1 MKQRMHGARSTTHI
15 VEWLTSLV
23 LLLCIPAACALAQDK
38 GQKTIAI
45 LYFENNSVV
54 DKDKLDPL
62 KKGLADMLI
71 TEMSK
76 IKSLKVVERQR
87 IQSVVEELNLGE
99 TDLVDKNTSQKMGKR
114 LGAKVLLFGGFS
126 NLFGDKL
133 RIDARI
139 VAVETG
145 VTLKAEEETGDLDQ
159 FLPMLKSLVKKISDD
174 LEVKLSKTEE
184 DQLESAK
191 EGKFSGY
198 VTYAQ
203 ALNLEDN
210 GRKFEKLGK
219 RSDAIAMYE
228 NARTMYQKAWDE
240 SSGYE
245 PAKQKVEELSA
256 LVTKMKKESK

>member
-1 MKQRMHGARSTTHI
+1 MNRRLQRNTGR
-15 VEWLTSLV
+15 WLASLV
-23 LLLCIPAACALAQDK
+23 LLLCTPAAFAVAQDK
-38 GQKTIAI
+38 GPKTIAI

-54 DKDKLDPL
+54 DKEKLDPL

-99 TDLVDKNTSQKMGKR
+99 TDLVDKNSSQKMGKL

-139 VAVETG
+139 VATETG
-145 VTLKAEEETGDLDQ
+145 LTLKAEEETGDLDQ
-159 FLPMLKSLVKKISDD
+159 FLTMLKSLVKKLSDD
-174 LEVKLSKTEE
+174 LDVKLSKTEE
-184 DQLESAK
+184 DQLEASK
-191 EGKFSGY
+191 DGKFSGY

-210 GRKFEKLGK
+210 GRKLEKVGK
-219 RSDAIAMYE
+219 KAEAMSMYE
-228 NARTMYQKAWDE
+228 SAKTMYQKAWDE

-245 PAKQKVEELSA
+245 PAKQKAEEMAS
-256 LVTKMKKESK
+256 LVSKMKK

>member
-1 MKQRMHGARSTTHI
+1 M
-15 VEWLTSLV
+15 SLI
-23 LLLCIPAACALAQDK
+23 LLLWIPLSGLTAQDK
-38 GQKTIAI
+38 GLKTIAI

-99 TDLVDKNTSQKMGKR
+99 SDLVDKNTSQKMGKL
-114 LGAKVLLFGGFS
+114 LGARVLLFGGFS

-133 RIDARI
+133 RIDAR
-139 VAVETG
+139 VVSVETG
-145 VTLKAEEETGDLDQ
+145 LTLKAEEETGDLDQ
-159 FLPMLKSLVKKISDD
+159 FLTMLKSLVKKISDD

-184 DQLESAK
+184 DQLESST

-210 GRKFEKLGK
+210 GRKFEKQGK
-219 RSDAIAMYE
+219 RADAIAMYE

-245 PAKQKVEELSA
+245 PAKQKVDEMAA
-256 LVTKMKKESK
+256 LIVKIKKETK